1 MRAMNYIQRAIA
13 MMAVMFTVVLSS
25 CAVHEWPEEKKPEY
39 YKFML
44 NLDYSTELP
53 LYQIVEHQMS
63 RAEIEDFYDVRYTIE
78 VYMNRYER
86 SSSYELIER
95 KVVNRDDVTTSLNHS
110 VEMMLK
116 PGKYMFKVWTD
127 YVDANSI
134 EHRFY
139 NTDDFNAIVYYG
151 KYEANNDFRDAFVGS
166 LEAEVTENTTVLTV
180 PNERPLAKF
189 NFITTDLEEF
199 VEHMLEL
206 KSKEDEENEAEAEDS
221 ENNSVTP
228 EDDSENKTPIDEG
241 PTRVIDISDYKIV
254 FTYVSN
260 LPNEFHVFQ
269 NEPVDVANP
278 KTIWFESSIKKL
290 NDNEAELGFDY
301 VMSGDKLTVD
311 VVIEVRDKE
320 GNTLSQTSKIPIP
333 LERSKLTTIRG
344 KFLTTQASGGIG
356 INPGFDG
363 PDFIYEAD

>member
-1 MRAMNYIQRAIA
+1 MRAMNYIQRIAA
-13 MMAVMFTVVLSS
+13 MMAVMFVAVFTS
-25 CAVHEWPEEKKPEY
+25 CSVHEWPEEKKPEY
-39 YKFML
+39 YKFVL

-78 VYMNRYER
+78 VYVNRYER
-86 SSSYELIER
+86 STSYELVER
-95 KVVNRDDVTTSLNHS
+95 KVVNRDDVTASLNHS

-116 PGKYMFKVWTD
+116 PGRYMFKVWTD
-127 YVDANSI
+127 YVDANST

-139 NTDDFNAIVYYG
+139 NNDDFEAIVYHG
-151 KYEANNDFRDAFVGS
+151 KYEANNDFRDAFVGT
-166 LEAEVTENTTVLTV
+166 LEAEVTEETRVLTV

-206 KSKEDEENEAEAEDS
+206 KSKENEESEASDNSNAPVDGSEDS
-221 ENNSVTP
+221 TP
-228 EDDSENKTPIDEG
+228 TDQG
-241 PTRVIDISDYKIV
+241 PTRVIDISDYTIV

-260 LPNEFHVFQ
+260 LPNEFHMFQ

-278 KTIWFESSIKKL
+278 NTISFESSIKKL

-311 VVIEVRDKE
+311 VVIEVRDKD
-320 GNTLSQTSKIPIP
+320 GTSLSQTNKIPVP